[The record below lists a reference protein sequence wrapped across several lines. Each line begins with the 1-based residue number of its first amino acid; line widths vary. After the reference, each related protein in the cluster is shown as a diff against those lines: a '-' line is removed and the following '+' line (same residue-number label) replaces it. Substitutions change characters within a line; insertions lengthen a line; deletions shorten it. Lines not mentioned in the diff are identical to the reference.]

1 MRKAGLLSLC
11 FAMAM
16 SSVVLAAMA
25 LDVEV
30 QIAPHT
36 LQLSFEQS
44 GEVAVH
50 TDIPYSLVDGS
61 TVALAGFPAVR
72 TKADDCGNFVG
83 FFDEAQIKSVVA
95 VPSYELVFTGST
107 VDGEPFSGSDTVQV
121 KDK

>member
-11 FAMAM
+11 FVMAT
-16 SSVVLAAMA
+16 STLVLGAMA

-30 QIAPHT
+30 QIAPHM
-36 LQLSFEQS
+36 LLLSSEQS

-83 FFDEAQIKSVVA
+83 FFDEVEIKSVVA
-95 VPSYELVFTGST
+95 VPSYELVFTGLT
-107 VDGEPFSGSDTVQV
+107 VNAEPFSGSDTVLV